1 LRFEP
6 PIASFARVAL
16 SDIELDGS
24 VLPAGSPVSVCLLSA
39 MRDERVYADPFRFD
53 IFRCDHPR
61 WHPAFGTGQHRC
73 VGEALAR
80 AELEECLAAIARL
93 APDTELVEAPTV
105 RGLNGIRRIDQMRVA
120 MN

>member
-1 LRFEP
+1 
-6 PIASFARVAL
+6 
-16 SDIELDGS
+16 
-24 VLPAGSPVSVCLLSA
+24 

-53 IFRCDHPR
+53 IFRSDHPR

-73 VGEALAR
+73 LGEALAR

-93 APDTELVEAPTV
+93 APDTRLLRAPVV
-105 RGLNGIRRIDQMRVA
+105 RGLNGIRRIDQMRVS